1 MEAACW
7 YPKPV
12 LPIYNAVR
20 KVAFATLAKTVVNDE
35 KKVSLIKIQTG
46 HFWFLKVGNTVKS
59 TGLLLVVENSL
70 C

>member
-20 KVAFATLAKTVVNDE
+20 KVAFATLAKTVFNDE
-35 KKVSLIKIQTG
+35 KKVSLIKISKMVIFD
-46 HFWFLKVGNTVKS
+46 FWKLAT
-59 TGLLLVVENSL
+59 L
-70 C
+70 